1 MFKRLKIDPFLPA
14 LVAVVALAL
23 LWPEPGTTGG
33 VLHADSAATWGIGL
47 IFFLYGISLATRRL
61 LESATRWQLHIVVQL
76 ATFALFPLVVVLAM
90 PLISR
95 LMPEE
100 VGIGFFFLAA
110 LPSTVSSSVAMTSLA
125 KGNVAV
131 AIFNASI
138 SSLIGV
144 FVTPLLMA
152 WYLHATGGSMALGDV
167 ILKLVII
174 VILPLVA
181 GQLVRPL
188 LLSFVE
194 KHKVIVKV
202 ADRAV
207 ILAIVY
213 NAFCDSV
220 VAGVWSG
227 QSPTILIEIIVGVAL
242 LFVVVYALL
251 EVFCRLVG
259 FNHPDTTAVLFCGS
273 KKSLATGLPIAKVMF
288 GTSPQLSLII
298 TPIMIYHFFQLVV
311 VGVIAGRRAAKGE
324 MLEAIAVEEAAE
336 PSLLADEPPDDDRK
350 VG

>member
-1 MFKRLKIDPFLPA
+1 MSARIKIDPFLPA
-14 LVAVVALAL
+14 LVVVVVLAL
-23 LWPEPGTTGG
+23 IWPQPGVTGG
-33 VLHADSAATWGIGL
+33 ILHADRAATWGIGV

-61 LESATRWQLHIVVQL
+61 LESATRWQLHLVVQL
-76 ATFALFPLVVVLAM
+76 ATFGLFPLVVVLAM
-90 PLISR
+90 PVLSR
-95 LMPEE
+95 LMPED

-131 AIFNASI
+131 AIFNASV

-188 LLSFVE
+188 LLSVVE

-220 VAGVWSG
+220 AAGVWSG
-227 QSPTILIEIIVGVAL
+227 QSPTLLIEMIAGVGL
-242 LFVVVYALL
+242 LFAVVYVLIAL
-251 EVFCRLVG
+251 FCRLVG
-259 FNHPDTTAVLFCGS
+259 FNHADTTAVLFCGS

-298 TPIMIYHFFQLVV
+298 TPIMIYHFLQLVV
-311 VGVIAGRRAAKGE
+311 IGFIAGHRAAKGE
-324 MLEAIAVEEAAE
+324 VLEAIAEDEAAE
-336 PSLLADEPPDDDRK
+336 PSLVAAQPPQKSDDA
-350 VG
+350 

>member
-1 MFKRLKIDPFLPA
+1 MPARFKIDPFLPA
-14 LVAVVALAL
+14 LVAVVVLAL
-23 LWPEPGTTGG
+23 IWPEPGVTGG
-33 VLHADSAATWGIGL
+33 VLHADSAATWGIGV
-47 IFFLYGISLATRRL
+47 IFFLYGVSLATRRL
-61 LESATRWQLHIVVQL
+61 LESATRWRLHLVVLL
-76 ATFALFPLVVVLAM
+76 ATFVLFPVVVVLAM
-90 PLISR
+90 PLIGR

-100 VGIGFFFLAA
+100 VGVGFFFLAA

-125 KGNVAV
+125 KGNVPV

-138 SSLIGV
+138 SSLVGV
-144 FVTPLLMA
+144 FITPLLMA
-152 WYLHATGGSMALGDV
+152 WYLHATGGSLALGDV

-181 GQLVRPL
+181 GQLVRPF

-227 QSPTILIEIIVGVAL
+227 QSPTLLVEMVVGVAL
-242 LFVVVYALL
+242 LFVVVYWLIGL
-251 EVFCRLVG
+251 ICRLAG
-259 FNHPDTTAVLFCGS
+259 FDHADTTAVLFCGS

-288 GTSPQLSLII
+288 GAAPQLSLFI
-298 TPIMIYHFFQLVV
+298 TPIMIYHFLQLVV
-311 VGVIAGRRAAKGE
+311 IGFIAGQRAAKGE
-324 MLEAIAVEEAAE
+324 VLDAIARDEAAE
-336 PSLLADEPPDDDRK
+336 PSLMADPPPDERGK
-350 VG
+350 V

>member
-1 MFKRLKIDPFLPA
+1 MSARIKIDPFLPA
-14 LVAVVALAL
+14 LVAVVVLAL
-23 LWPEPGTTGG
+23 IWPQPGVTGG
-33 VLHADSAATWGIGL
+33 VLHADRAATWGIGV

-61 LESATRWQLHIVVQL
+61 VESATRWQLHLVVQL

-90 PLISR
+90 PVLNR

-125 KGNVAV
+125 RGNVPV

-152 WYLHATGGSMALGDV
+152 WYLHATGGTMALGDV

-174 VILPLVA
+174 VLLPLAV
-181 GQLVRPL
+181 GQMLRPL
-188 LLSFVE
+188 LLTFVE
-194 KHKVIVKV
+194 KHKVVVKI

-220 VAGVWSG
+220 AEGVWSG
-227 QSPTILIEIIVGVAL
+227 HSAVLLIEMVIAIAL
-242 LFVVVYALL
+242 LFVVVYWILA
-251 EVFCRLVG
+251 VFCRLVG
-259 FNHPDTTAVLFCGS
+259 FNHADTTAVLFCGS

-288 GTSPQLSLII
+288 GTVPQLSLII
-298 TPIMIYHFFQLVV
+298 TPIMIYHFLQLVII
-311 VGVIAGRRAAKGE
+311 GFIAGRRAAKGDV
-324 MLEAIAVEEAAE
+324 LEAIAEDEAAE
-336 PSLLADEPPDDDRK
+336 PSLMADDPPARKDD
-350 VG
+350 